1 MRPAQLSPGS
11 RERVRWK
18 PAACAPRCHS
28 PALASSVRQD
38 NWTAKP
44 DMHRSREQAVPG
56 GPCHPR
62 APFTSH
68 QDRRDPLVQNTSQ
81 GSTDS
86 ATGTAPYPD
95 PIRGPLATVV
105 LVIASDCRAPPTRM
119 SPVSGIF
126 SQKSVIGDIL
136 VSVIGDRLTSDGAP
150 ASGIGPN
157 GGPAGRSAK

>member
-1 MRPAQLSPGS
+1 MRPAQLSPES

-18 PAACAPRCHS
+18 PARCAPRCHS

-38 NWTAKP
+38 NRTAKP

-56 GPCHPR
+56 GPYPR

-68 QDRRDPLVQNTSQ
+68 QDRRDPMVQNIFQ
-81 GSTDS
+81 GSTGT
-86 ATGTAPYPD
+86 AAGTAPYPD

-105 LVIASDCRAPPTRM
+105 LVIAPDCRAPPTRM

-136 VSVIGDRLTSDGAP
+136 VSVIGDRLTSEGAP

-157 GGPAGRSAK
+157 GGAAGRSAK

>member
-1 MRPAQLSPGS
+1 MRPAQLSPES
-11 RERVRWK
+11 RERARWK
-18 PAACAPRCHS
+18 SAPCAPRCHS

-38 NWTAKP
+38 NRTAKL
-44 DMHRSREQAVPG
+44 DMCRSREQAVPRRPVSTG
-56 GPCHPR
+56 AVHV
-62 APFTSH
+62 APGSTRPIGAKH
-68 QDRRDPLVQNTSQ
+68 IQ
-81 GSTDS
+81 GSAGT
-86 ATGTAPYPD
+86 AAGTAPYPD

-105 LVIASDCRAPPTRM
+105 LVIAPDCRAPPTRM